1 MYDRASA
8 APVDPTERIAT
19 VDILRGLALFFMILV
34 HFHQFM
40 RIESTGLEDLIGW
53 VVWVG
58 IEAKAWGTFAFLFG
72 VGFAVLLRRLDA
84 RDVAVG
90 PLYVRRLAALAV
102 FGIAAQMLFGFT
114 ILFMYATTA
123 VWLLIVRRWP
133 TRVLLVAAAVA
144 ACAMPV
150 YTEVTALY
158 ALRSGVKVTMSAD
171 TMHLIQLWRAAREA
185 ATHPDYVA
193 AVTARWTHFATA
205 MHVGWWKTFIPDSNL
220 TLFILGLLAVR
231 HRIFDEPRRHVRL
244 IAGWMTFGALS
255 WATSWVVLRHIPDM
269 GAPQATWP
277 LEYGLG
283 LVQEQ
288 WLCLTYIGAVV
299 LLLAY
304 RPQWTARLT
313 IFGQAGRMALTNYFL
328 QVIVI
333 DLLASGYGLGL
344 KVRPLLYLPATL
356 ALFGAEAALSR
367 WWLARHRYGPLEWV
381 WRSMTYARWQ
391 PWRIEVPDR
400 PTAAALPVGA

>member
-1 MYDRASA
+1 MYDRASV
-8 APVDPTERIAT
+8 APLDPGERIAT
-19 VDILRGLALFFMILV
+19 LDILRGLALFFMILV
-34 HFHQFM
+34 HFHQLM

-58 IEAKAWGTFAFLFG
+58 IEAKAWGVFAFLFG

-84 RDVAVG
+84 RGVAVG
-90 PLYVRRLAALAV
+90 PVYLRRLAALAV
-102 FGIAAQMLFGFT
+102 FGIAAQVLFGFT
-114 ILFMYATTA
+114 ILFTYATMA
-123 VWLLIVRRWP
+123 VWLLVVRRWP
-133 TRVLLVAAAVA
+133 TRVLLVAAAGA

-171 TMHLIQLWRAAREA
+171 AMHLMQLLRAAREA
-185 ATHPDYVA
+185 ATHPDYLA
-193 AVTARWTHFATA
+193 AVTARWTHFAA
-205 MHVGWWKTFIPDSNL
+205 SMHMGWKVFIPDSNL
-220 TLFILGLLAVR
+220 ALFILGLLAVR
-231 HRIFDEPRRHVRL
+231 HRILDEARRHVRL

-255 WATSWVVLRHIPDM
+255 WATSWLVLRHIPDM

-277 LEYGLG
+277 LRFGLG

-313 IFGQAGRMALTNYFL
+313 IFGQAGRMAFTNYFL
-328 QVIVI
+328 QIIVI
-333 DLLASGYGLGL
+333 DLLASGYGVGL
-344 KVRPLLYLPATL
+344 KLRPFLYVPAAL
-356 ALFGAEAALSR
+356 ALFGVEAALSR
-367 WWLARHRYGPLEWV
+367 WWLARHRYGPLERV
-381 WRSMTYARWQ
+381 WRSVTYARWQ
-391 PWRIEVPDR
+391 PWRIAAPGK
-400 PTAAALPVGA
+400 PTADALPAVGA

>member
-171 TMHLIQLWRAAREA
+171 TAVARGQGGRDTPRLRRRGYRTLDALRHGDARGVVESVHSRLQPHALHPRAARSA
-185 ATHPDYVA
+185 SSH
-193 AVTARWTHFATA
+193 
-205 MHVGWWKTFIPDSNL
+205 
-220 TLFILGLLAVR
+220 
-231 HRIFDEPRRHVRL
+231 
-244 IAGWMTFGALS
+244 
-255 WATSWVVLRHIPDM
+255 LR
-269 GAPQATWP
+269 
-277 LEYGLG
+277 
-283 LVQEQ
+283 
-288 WLCLTYIGAVV
+288 
-299 LLLAY
+299 
-304 RPQWTARLT
+304 
-313 IFGQAGRMALTNYFL
+313 
-328 QVIVI
+328 
-333 DLLASGYGLGL
+333 
-344 KVRPLLYLPATL
+344 
-356 ALFGAEAALSR
+356 
-367 WWLARHRYGPLEWV
+367 
-381 WRSMTYARWQ
+381 
-391 PWRIEVPDR
+391 
-400 PTAAALPVGA
+400 